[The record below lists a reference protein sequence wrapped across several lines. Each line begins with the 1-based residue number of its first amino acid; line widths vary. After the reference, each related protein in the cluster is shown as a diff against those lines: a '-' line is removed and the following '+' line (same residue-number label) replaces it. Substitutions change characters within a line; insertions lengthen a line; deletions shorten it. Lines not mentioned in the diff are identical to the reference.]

1 MKFKIKKF
9 RRAELTEAMEAE
21 EAEKG
26 LVSRFQFHY
35 NPFFSK
41 KKKIQ
46 QKMITDSDSRDVINK
61 GRVQKKN
68 V

>member
-26 LVSRFQFHY
+26 LVSGF
-35 NPFFSK
+35 
-41 KKKIQ
+41 
-46 QKMITDSDSRDVINK
+46 
-61 GRVQKKN
+61 
-68 V
+68 